1 MKQNIGALMRQA
13 QQLQASMQRA
23 QEELA
28 QLEVTGEAGGGM
40 VKVTMNGRHE
50 VRRVQLEP
58 SVATGGDVEMLED
71 LIAAACNDAA
81 RRASEAAQQKMSG
94 LMGGMPLPPG
104 FKMPL

>member
-13 QQLQASMQRA
+13 QQLQASMQKA

-28 QLEVTGEAGGGM
+28 QLEVTGESGGGM
-40 VKVTMNGRHE
+40 VRVTMNGRHE
-50 VRRVQLEP
+50 VRRVQIEP
-58 SVATGGDVEMLED
+58 SIATAGDVEMLED
-71 LIAAACNDAA
+71 LIAAACNDAVRKA
-81 RRASEAAQQKMSG
+81 GDAAQQKMSG